1 MTSHQNSPVLSA
13 EGLTKDYPGVRAVD
27 NVSFSIDS
35 RTIHC
40 LIGENGAGKST
51 LIKMLT
57 GALQPTS
64 GTMKV
69 NGSIYE
75 PGNPHEARKHGIAT
89 LFQELH
95 VVDELTVL
103 ENLTLGMERSR
114 FGFLI
119 KSDLDDRVIQT
130 LASIEP
136 SIEPSARVSSLS
148 VAQKQIIEIARA
160 ASSGANVIIMDEPT
174 AALSEREVDRL
185 FGVIRRLREAAVTVV
200 YISHKLDEIL
210 QLGDVVTV
218 LRDGKHIATKLLSEV
233 AGRPELIEMMLGRNV
248 FQDYTPR
255 TTVTEESVLTARGLT
270 SNLLKDVSFHIK
282 KGEIVGFYGLVG
294 AGKTEIA
301 RALFGADKVSGSI
314 LFEGREVGHSP
325 KQAIAAGIALVPEE
339 RRTQGLFTS
348 LTIRENIPVMNLHR
362 LSDKGVFRSSDEQA
376 AAIEYVGKLSIA
388 TDSIEKHTEKLSGG
402 NQQKVVLAKCLF
414 SQANLLLLDE
424 PTRGVDVGAKMEIY
438 DIIRNLADEGNS
450 VAIFSTE
457 LEEVL
462 GICDR
467 IFLLYSGALEAE
479 VINGPDVDAT
489 HILNIVTGGHEGAVQ

>member
-1 MTSHQNSPVLSA
+1 MTDQPQSPVLSV

-27 NVSFSIDS
+27 DVSFSIES
-35 RTIHC
+35 STVHC
-40 LIGENGAGKST
+40 LVGENGAGKST

-64 GTMKV
+64 GRMKV
-69 NGSIYE
+69 RGSAYE
-75 PGNPHEARKHGIAT
+75 PGNPHDAREGGIAT

-119 KSDLDDRVIQT
+119 KSDLDDRVVQT
-130 LASIEP
+130 LAAIEP
-136 SIEPSARVSSLS
+136 SIDPSARVSSLS

-174 AALSEREVDRL
+174 AALSEREVARL
-185 FGVIRRLREAAVTVV
+185 FGVIRRLRETDVTVV
-200 YISHKLDEIL
+200 YISHKLDEIFE
-210 QLGDVVTV
+210 LGDAVTV
-218 LRDGKHIATKLLSEV
+218 LRDGKHIVTKPLSDV
-233 AGRPELIEMMLGRNV
+233 AGRSELIEMMIGRNV

-255 TTVTEESVLTARGLT
+255 TAVTNEAVLIARGLT
-270 SNLLKDVSFHIK
+270 NKLLKDVSFEINR
-282 KGEIVGFYGLVG
+282 GEIVGFYGLVG

-314 LFEGREVGHSP
+314 LFKGKEVGCSP
-325 KQAIAAGIALVPEE
+325 KEAIAAGIALVPEE

-348 LTIRENIPVMNLHR
+348 LTIRENIPVMNLKR
-362 LSDKGVFRSSDEQA
+362 LSNRGVFRSSVELEA
-376 AAIEYVGKLSIA
+376 ADEYVGKLNIA
-388 TDSIEKHTEKLSGG
+388 TSSIDKYAEKLSGG
-402 NQQKVVLAKCLF
+402 NQQKIVLAKCLF
-414 SQANLLLLDE
+414 ADADLLLLDE
-424 PTRGVDVGAKMEIY
+424 PTRGVDVGAKAEIY
-438 DIIRNLADEGNS
+438 DIIRSMADEGNS
-450 VAIFSTE
+450 VAVFSSE

-467 IFLLYSGALEAE
+467 IFLLFDGSLEAE
-479 VINGPDVDAT
+479 VINGPDVDAA
-489 HILNIVTGGHEGAVQ
+489 HILNVVTGGRGGAVQ